1 MDYEFNEFHF
11 VGTHMD
17 TVNKVLLKPNQ
28 ASALKLLHLNKFV
41 LKQISPKL
49 EEEDAPPAPDQ
60 PSTSTTPPPQVKG
73 PKKVTQ
79 KRKESKSTTPVTQDQ
94 EQPLTP
100 TTPPPVQIEARNMVT
115 IGTQTTLEVVP
126 VDPPAEKEEEVFNTF
141 HLKSMRQQ
149 YLVTTKR
156 TQDFGDET
164 DEEDIVQERE
174 KQQQEGKRVFKK
186 SKIFKDPYQ

>member
-60 PSTSTTPPPQVKG
+60 PSTSTMPPPQVKG
-73 PKKVTQ
+73 PKKGTQ
-79 KRKESKSTTPVTQDQ
+79 KRKKSKSTTPVKQDP

-100 TTPPPVQIEARNMVT
+100 TIPPVEIEARNMVT

-164 DEEDIVQERE
+164 DEEEVLQERE
-174 KQQQEGKRVFKK
+174 KQKEEGKRVFKK